1 MQAVLALDTSTDA
14 CSVALDHGGRLH
26 FRHQVEARAHNRLLL
41 PMIDDVLAEAD
52 LLPQNLDA
60 LAFGRGPGSF
70 TGLRIA
76 AAVTQ
81 GLAWAH
87 ALPVLGVSSLEV
99 LAAEALARFPAA
111 VGVMTLL
118 DARMDE
124 CYWNVFLCDADGLE
138 AREEDGIDGPAA
150 ISAALEGRCGARPG
164 VWLLVGAD
172 LLAEPLRPAWPG
184 CELITVEDLL
194 PDART
199 LLALAM
205 PRLRAG
211 EGRPAAEAVP
221 TYLRDASRWR
231 RLDDMPPDSR
241 TGS

>member
-14 CSVALDHGGRLH
+14 CSVALDHGGRIH

-41 PMIDDVLAEAD
+41 PMIEDVLAESGLSPAD
-52 LLPQNLDA
+52 LDA
-60 LAFGRGPGSF
+60 VAFGRGPGSF

-87 ALPVLGVSSLEV
+87 ELPVLGVSSLEV
-99 LAAEALARFPAA
+99 LAVEALARVPTA
-111 VGVMTLL
+111 VGVITLL

-124 CYWNVFLCDADGLE
+124 CYWNVFTAESAGLR
-138 AREEDGIDGPAA
+138 ARDEDGIDAPQA
-150 ISAALEGRCGARPG
+150 ISAAIDARYAGQAGA
-164 VWLLVGAD
+164 WLLVGAN
-172 LLAEPLRPAWPG
+172 LLPETLRPAWPG
-184 CELITVEDLL
+184 CEVMAMDDLS

-221 TYLRDASRWR
+221 AYVRDASRWR
-231 RLDDMPPDSR
+231 RLGDPPPDRRIS
-241 TGS
+241 S

>member
-14 CSVALDHGGRLH
+14 CSVALDHGGNIH

-41 PMIDDVLAEAD
+41 PMIEAVLAEAG
-52 LLPQNLDA
+52 LAPTQLDA

-87 ALPVLGVSSLEV
+87 ELPVLGVSSLHI
-99 LAAEALARFPAA
+99 LAAEALRGVPAA
-111 VGVMTLL
+111 VGVVSLL

-124 CYWNVFLCDADGLE
+124 CYWNAFAVEADGLV
-138 AREEDGIDGPAA
+138 ALGEDGIAAPSA
-150 ISAALEGRCGARPG
+150 ISALLDERCAERPG
-164 VWLLVGAD
+164 LWLLVGAA
-172 LLAEPLRPAWPG
+172 LLPQALWPSWRS
-184 CELITVEDLL
+184 CEVIAIDDLL

-199 LLALAM
+199 LLALAT

-211 EGRPAAEAVP
+211 EGRAAAEAVP
-221 TYLRDASRWR
+221 VYLRDASRWR
-231 RLDDMPPDSR
+231 RLSDR
-241 TGS
+241 G

>member
-14 CSVALDHGGRLH
+14 CSVALDHGGRIH

-41 PMIDDVLAEAD
+41 PMIEAVLAEAGLAPAD
-52 LLPQNLDA
+52 LDA

-87 ALPVLGVSSLEV
+87 ELPVLAVSSLEV
-99 LAAEALARFPAA
+99 LAAEASSLVPAA

-124 CYWNVFLCDADGLE
+124 CYWNVFAVESTGLR
-138 AREEDGIDGPAA
+138 AHDEDGIDTPVA
-150 ISAALEGRCGARPG
+150 ISAALETRGAGQPG
-164 VWLLVGAD
+164 SWLLVGAN
-172 LLAEPLRPAWPG
+172 LLPEPLRPAWPG
-184 CELITVEDLL
+184 CEWVTIDDLL

-199 LLALAM
+199 LLALAV

-221 TYLRDASRWR
+221 AYLRDASRWR
-231 RLDDMPPDSR
+231 RLDDPPPDR
-241 TGS
+241 RIGS